1 MASAQR
7 LLLIG
12 LVKNPFKLKSNR
24 DFFFTYLEKQF
35 EPFRGSTM
43 SSCFLRSVTWGN
55 WDNFLSQTRSTV
67 LEQQPDSRGLGGRWS
82 LPSWKQLVRTCHS
95 DIIRWQ
101 LWFEYENHSW
111 TVSSVLRCSQ
121 PLEPNTDKYTSTQPF
136 DVTKADWYLQLC
148 PGSIGH
154 VDNAGWA
161 FWVFFFLVFH
171 QVFAV
176 ALLRRTDGNAWSV
189 GCRLIPVLP
198 QHMSGVSLMTL
209 HMVHALTHTQVN
221 VDPRK
226 CAYTHIHIY
235 TCCYLLKPYEYLL
248 PFHRNKS

>member
-95 DIIRWQ
+95 DIISWQ

-161 FWVFFFLVFH
+161 FGAFFFFW
-171 QVFAV
+171 FFTKS
-176 ALLRRTDGNAWSV
+176 LLWPCYGGQTVMPDLLAADWFQFSLNI
-189 GCRLIPVLP
+189 CRGFRWWPCIWYM
-198 QHMSGVSLMTL
+198 HSHTL
-209 HMVHALTHTQVN
+209 
-221 VDPRK
+221 
-226 CAYTHIHIY
+226 
-235 TCCYLLKPYEYLL
+235 
-248 PFHRNKS
+248 KSM